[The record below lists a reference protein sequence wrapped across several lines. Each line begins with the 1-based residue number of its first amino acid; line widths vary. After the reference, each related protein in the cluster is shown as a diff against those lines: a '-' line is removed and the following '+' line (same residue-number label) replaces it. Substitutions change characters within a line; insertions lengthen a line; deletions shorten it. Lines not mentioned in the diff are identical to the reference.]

1 MSISFDQIKDIIL
14 KHTNSRDLKDVLT
27 RIKSASK
34 SLANE
39 DYGNDVISRL
49 NYRNHFIF
57 NKTDLISNNTL
68 YSNKSKIN
76 KLTYK
81 TLSLIEI
88 INKIHNAGFRFIIN
102 ENGKSFILYDKGQFI
117 FDCFFINDKYYNYEG
132 YIKCKCYITID
143 DSSAHNLNY
152 KIITNPS
159 LRSNET
165 IDEYMNRVD
174 GNTYIHQNNSSYSN
188 TFEYI
193 NKEQNININSFR
205 YVNKNKSFITLN
217 VE

>member
-1 MSISFDQIKDIIL
+1 MSISFDKIKDIIL

-34 SLANE
+34 SLASE

-68 YSNKSKIN
+68 YSNKSTIN

-81 TLSLIEI
+81 TLSLNEI
-88 INKIHNAGFRFIIN
+88 INRIHNAGFRFIIN

-117 FDCFFINDKYYNYEG
+117 FDCFFINEKYCNYDG

-159 LRSNET
+159 LRSDET
-165 IDEYMNRVD
+165 IDDYMDRVD
-174 GNTYIHQNNSSYSN
+174 GNTYIHQNNLNYKK

-193 NKEQNININSFR
+193 NKEQNININLFR
-205 YVNKNKSFITLN
+205 YVNKNKSFIIIE
-217 VE
+217 VV